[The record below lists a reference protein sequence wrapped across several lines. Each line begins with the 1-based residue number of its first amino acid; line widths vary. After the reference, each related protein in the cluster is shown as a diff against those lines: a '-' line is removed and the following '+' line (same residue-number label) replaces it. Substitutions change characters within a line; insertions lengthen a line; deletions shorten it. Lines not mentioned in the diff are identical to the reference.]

1 MRRIN
6 RFLSA
11 AVAVMMLGSSLSG
24 SVSALGAENAGLR
37 ETSAVFNAADAGWD
51 ADSGTTAEEGSGPEA
66 GTEKGTYIEAPL
78 ANAEEPDK
86 ELTDAQ
92 EDAGSTGAGQ
102 DDGIVSGS
110 EAVFPHELEAE
121 APETEDIAG
130 TEDSVQTGNAR
141 FVIDGEGYTF
151 SLYNGDTEKIKACR
165 SEDELV
171 ITNVYGDEAVF
182 SNESVEVSDS
192 SGNEIITA
200 GSGDFMV
207 CADGSFAAES
217 EGEAYIINGS
227 LENAPEE
234 FVFYPVSYT
243 EDSLTLTFSDEEGTY
258 LPFAISAEEGYH
270 AGGWTVPSDA
280 DVNET
285 GGGFAGSAV
294 CMGTGMDD
302 GSTFRFSFIKEEE
315 NNKDDAASFQNP
327 DERALS
333 RNMLKKTDDVKESNE
348 DTAAGTG
355 SRKGAKRASGTI
367 TFPSEDRTVT
377 FDANGGT
384 FDGGSSQNNVTY
396 TIPETY
402 VSKTENVSED
412 GEKTGPYGSNLSV
425 VDTVTVPG
433 AEELHITITYQTE
446 DDYYKEFVA
455 IFDGNTAVNDS
466 NMWKSVCGRLRDP
479 NKRTGQYDI
488 KGDTAQFYFRSNDT
502 DNDYLGYYALVR
514 TDAYVSEGE
523 FKDPSM
529 SGTKFISW
537 NTKQD
542 GTGRNI
548 DLSSF
553 EPSENTV
560 LYAQYENKKEAV
572 WFEDGE
578 MIIKDVNGPIEPYE
592 AVHGNTVK
600 RTPFKTVTVSSGI
613 SQNGCEFEYAD
624 YFSFDIYVQ
633 DEDGKYVTFD
643 DKYNMS
649 GISDEPAAVTVKNGD
664 QLELPA
670 GDYQISFKDEGK
682 KYPGRNRLK
691 KEQSYFVPDPEEVI
705 YYSSYRFEHD
715 PELSVTDDSSSYNVR
730 FISTKPDLHFF
741 YIDPTGNVTQPT
753 RFRLYGWKESGKFIY
768 KVSRSADESGNT
780 VYTYDPENG
789 TEDWMEIAPNSKI
802 IVRDLPISQ
811 GEIEYLSALEGWD
824 MIIPRHP
831 PDPIYYG
838 TVNGYDTIR
847 STDSWGQE
855 QSFIVAN
862 AEAIYG
868 IRKYKKT
875 GVGKGPIEAS
885 FSLTT
890 DFYDK
895 EHLKKYVLKHYDTY
909 EYFGETYENVYIA
922 QKELKPIDSNDA
934 DTVITTKNGEFT
946 LMCPAICYGADKWHI
961 KEAGASYSCSGI
973 SPYLVE
979 LDSEKGFYTSDDYVL
994 GNRYWGQVNCDPR
1007 SAYGLFDK
1015 KDNKF
1020 IGSYISGLPDGQLK
1034 YKDYTADDFE
1044 VRLVNE
1050 EAVRSSVVLDDSFG
1064 IINDAYPKIK
1074 KTVTDS
1080 YISSGQPFKFEVW
1093 AERWDENGR
1102 PYNTKLDTVT
1112 VKNGEELTLDPDTV
1126 SGMTDREAS
1135 HGYIYIKEIDNDGW
1149 EAPSVSG
1156 NGVYENENV
1165 EGTYKF
1171 WSYTY
1176 YRETNTQP
1184 AMEFTNT
1191 RKTVPFTLKKSVT
1204 GISGDYTHRFKVRLW
1219 DETDGKEYPFSGY
1232 AFNIGSR
1239 SYNTNENGEV
1249 FIDIGTHLTE
1259 EAQAEFPVP
1268 DRCHYKIEEVSST
1281 LGTYSVQKTNDAGV
1295 VPETGITSTW
1305 VNEYRVP
1312 DVTISKTDING
1323 NEIEGAQLKI
1333 TGRADGASQ
1342 DIVPIEWTSEAGK
1355 NKTVALMA
1363 GTYTLHEEAVPEGGV
1378 YAAAA
1383 DITFTVDKDGNVK
1396 VSGQD
1401 ADKITMVDTYAPHDV
1416 VISKTDIN
1424 GDEIEGAQL
1433 KVTGREEGSEQD
1445 ITPIEW
1451 ISEAGKNKT
1460 ISVKPGAYTLHEEAV
1475 PESGAYAAASDI
1487 TFTVDKD
1494 GGVKVSGQ
1502 NVDKVTMVDGY
1513 HLVSLKVSKTV
1524 EGSLGSRD
1532 KQFSFSLK
1540 LTGPDGT
1547 PYQKPALFR
1556 KGMEEGAL
1564 TPDETGKITFTL
1576 SHGEEI
1582 ELSGIIYGTAYEVTE
1597 ADYSADGYRTS
1608 SVNAKGSLAAET
1620 TEVLFENTKDAAV
1633 PTGIAAP
1640 GIKLPFIAILLG
1652 AAAATA
1658 VICKRRK
1665 NKA

>member
-1 MRRIN
+1 MRRFK
-6 RFLSA
+6 RLLSA
-11 AVAVMMLGSSLSG
+11 AVAVIMLGSSFSG
-24 SVSALGAENAGLR
+24 SVSALEAENADAGN
-37 ETSAVFNAADAGWD
+37 TSAVLEATDTEWN
-51 ADSGTTAEEGSGPEA
+51 ADSEMAAEEGSGPEA
-66 GTEKGTYIEAPL
+66 ETEKGAYIEAPL
-78 ANAEEPDK
+78 VNAEEPDK

-92 EDAGSTGAGQ
+92 ENAGNTGTGQ
-102 DDGIVSGS
+102 DDSIVSGS
-110 EAVFPHELEAE
+110 EEVFPHDLEAE
-121 APETEDIAG
+121 APGTEDIAG
-130 TEDSVQTGNAR
+130 TEDSVQTGNVC
-141 FVIDGEGYTF
+141 FVIDGKGYTF
-151 SLYNGDTEKIKACR
+151 SLYNGDTAEIKACR
-165 SEDELV
+165 SEDGPV
-171 ITNVYGDEAVF
+171 ITNIYGDKAVF
-182 SNESVEVSDS
+182 SNESIEVSDS

-217 EGEAYIINGS
+217 EGKAYIISGS

-270 AGGWTVPSDA
+270 AGGWNAPSDA

-302 GSTFRFSFIKEEE
+302 GNTFRFSFIKEEE
-315 NNKDDAASFQNP
+315 NNKDDAASFPDP

-333 RNMLKKTDDVKESNE
+333 RNMLKKTEDVKESNE
-348 DTAAGTG
+348 DIVAGTG
-355 SRKGAKRASGTI
+355 NKKGAKRASGTI
-367 TFPSEDRTVT
+367 AFPSEDRTVT

-412 GEKTGPYGSNLSV
+412 GEKTSPYGSNLSV

-446 DDYYKEFVA
+446 NDYYKEFIA

-466 NMWKSVCGRLRDP
+466 NMWKSVCGRLRGP
-479 NKRTGQYDI
+479 YKRTEQYDI
-488 KGDTAQFYFRSNDT
+488 EGDTAQFYFRSNDT

-514 TDAYVSEGE
+514 TDSYVSEGE

-553 EPSENTV
+553 EPSEDTV

-578 MIIKDVNGPIEPYE
+578 MIIKDINDPIEPYE
-592 AVHGNTVK
+592 AVHGNTAK
-600 RTPFKTVTVSSGI
+600 RAPFKTVTVSSGV
-613 SQNGCEFEYAD
+613 SQNGCEFKYVD
-624 YFSFDIYVQ
+624 YFTFDIYVQ

-670 GDYQISFKDEGK
+670 GDYQISYKDEGK

-691 KEQSYFVPDPEEVI
+691 KEESYFVPDPEEVI
-705 YYSSYRFEHD
+705 YYNSYRFEHD

-768 KVSRSADESGNT
+768 KVSRSADENGNT

-811 GEIEYLSALEGWD
+811 HEIEYLSALEGWD

-831 PDPIYYG
+831 PDPTYYG

-979 LDSEKGFYTSDDYVL
+979 LDSEKGFYTSNDYVY
-994 GNRYWGQVNCDPR
+994 GNRYWGQVDCDPR
-1007 SAYGLFDK
+1007 DAYGLFDK

-1034 YKDYTADDFE
+1034 YKDYTVDDFE
-1044 VRLVNE
+1044 VRLVDE
-1050 EAVRSSVVLDDSFG
+1050 ETIRSSVVLDDSFG

-1102 PYNTKLDTVT
+1102 PYNIKLDTVT

-1126 SGMTDREAS
+1126 SGMTAREAS
-1135 HGYIYIKEIDNDGW
+1135 RGYIYIKEIDNDGW

-1156 NGVYENENV
+1156 NGVYENESV

-1171 WSYTY
+1171 RSYTY
-1176 YRETNTQP
+1176 YRERNTQP

-1191 RKTVPFTLKKSVT
+1191 RKTNTLTLKKSVKDGT
-1204 GISGDYTHRFKVRLW
+1204 KAYSHRFKLTLW
-1219 DETDGKEYPFSGY
+1219 DEENGNKYPFNGY
-1232 AFNIGSR
+1232 EFHVDSLPVKD
-1239 SYNTNENGEV
+1239 YKTNENGEV
-1249 FIDIGTHLTE
+1249 FMDIPTSGSDVTE
-1259 EAQAEFPVP
+1259 MSIQVP
-1268 DRCHYKIEEVSST
+1268 DCCHYKVEEISST
-1281 LGTYSVQKTNDAGV
+1281 LAAGVPEKTND
-1295 VPETGITSTW
+1295 TGIVKGDSVVSTW
-1305 VNEYRVP
+1305 INEVHSY
-1312 DVTISKTDING
+1312 DVVISKTDISG
-1323 NEIEGAQLKI
+1323 HEIAGAQMKVTGREEGASADI
-1333 TGRADGASQ
+1333 TP
-1342 DIVPIEWTSEAGK
+1342 VTWTSEDGK
-1355 NKTVALMA
+1355 DKTIHLYP
-1363 GTYTLHEEAVPEGGV
+1363 GTYTLHEEA
-1378 YAAAA
+1378 A
-1383 DITFTVDKDGNVK
+1383 
-1396 VSGQD
+1396 
-1401 ADKITMVDTYAPHDV
+1401 
-1416 VISKTDIN
+1416 
-1424 GDEIEGAQL
+1424 
-1433 KVTGREEGSEQD
+1433 
-1445 ITPIEW
+1445 
-1451 ISEAGKNKT
+1451 
-1460 ISVKPGAYTLHEEAV
+1460 
-1475 PESGAYAAASDI
+1475 PESGLYAKASDI

-1494 GGVKVSGQ
+1494 GKVKVNGKDVS
-1502 NVDKVTMVDGY
+1502 KVTMVDEY
-1513 HLVSLKVSKTV
+1513 NVSSLKVKKTV
-1524 EGSLGSRD
+1524 EGNLGSKD
-1532 KQFSFSLK
+1532 KQFSFTMMLK
-1540 LTGPDGT
+1540 NPDST
-1547 PYQKPALFR
+1547 PYTKAVSYK
-1556 KGMEEGAL
+1556 KGTDTGTL
-1564 TPDETGKITFTL
+1564 TPSAEGKVTFTL
-1576 SHGEEI
+1576 SHGETI
-1582 ELSGIIYGTAYEVTE
+1582 EFADLLISTKYEVAE
-1597 ADYSADGYRTS
+1597 ADYSGQGYATTS
-1608 SVNAKGSLAAET
+1608 KNASGTVAKANPDAVFTNSRG
-1620 TEVLFENTKDAAV
+1620 EVV
-1633 PTGIAAP
+1633 PTGIGYSFP
-1640 GIKLPFIAILLG
+1640 WPMGIALLAG
-1652 AAAATA
+1652 TA
-1658 VICKRRK
+1658 YIIIKRRR
-1665 NKA
+1665 KA